1 MPNLDP
7 LVAPVEPPL
16 IVPVLPPLIVPVLP
30 PLIVPVLPPE
40 MVPTAVERPPEI
52 VPAEA
57 MGVSDK
63 VNTVANEIC
72 LRFFILFLRRMLIC
86 LGHAGGLGL
95 SKLHPIPLEN
105 ILVRSSQFQDLC
117 HDNPSVVKSRNP
129 LFERFEQTK
138 SISTFFSRHCVE
150 TRQ

>member
-1 MPNLDP
+1 MILEPLSIGMTPNLAP
-7 LVAPVEPPL
+7 LIAPVEPPL

-57 MGVSDK
+57 MVASDK

-72 LRFFILFLRRMLIC
+72 LRFFILFLPANAYL
-86 LGHAGGLGL
+86 LGPCGWVG
-95 SKLHPIPLEN
+95 
-105 ILVRSSQFQDLC
+105 
-117 HDNPSVVKSRNP
+117 
-129 LFERFEQTK
+129 TW
-138 SISTFFSRHCVE
+138 
-150 TRQ
+150 